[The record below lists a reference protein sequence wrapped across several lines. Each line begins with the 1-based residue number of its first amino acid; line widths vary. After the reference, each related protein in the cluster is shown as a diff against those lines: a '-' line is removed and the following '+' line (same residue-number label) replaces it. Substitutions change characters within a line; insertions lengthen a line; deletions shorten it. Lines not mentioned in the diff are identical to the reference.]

1 MNKLYEDV
9 TETSGPQL
17 RQKLNNL
24 DNWVIC
30 KKKKTKKT
38 DALVSV
44 FLKMYPKITLRYA
57 HAIEIWWLFGNRSIN
72 FVKNLAS
79 RVRLWFY
86 MTAWLQGHSHLLRLQ
101 QIAFVEHLVVVVG
114 LAIFLF
120 ASENLSRLSQSFI
133 YGWIGIFLFNI
144 LKSKITYVNSTIFK
158 LIPKKMIPSI

>member
-44 FLKMYPKITLRYA
+44 FLKMYPKIALRYA

-72 FVKNLAS
+72 FVKNLAFPS
-79 RVRLWFY
+79 TTMVLYDSIVARSFTSSKATTNSFRRAFGCCCWF
-86 MTAWLQGHSHLLRLQ
+86 GN
-101 QIAFVEHLVVVVG
+101 FLVCKWESITTVSKFH
-114 LAIFLF
+114 IWM
-120 ASENLSRLSQSFI
+120 NRDISFE
-133 YGWIGIFLFNI
+133 Y
-144 LKSKITYVNSTIFK
+144 TQE
-158 LIPKKMIPSI
+158 